1 MNRYGDVCDAVRSI
15 LNQTYDNIEIIIV
28 VDGNLSLFEQLQS
41 KFSDQEV
48 VTVRCNEE
56 NMGLSYS
63 RTQGVELAS
72 GSVVAFLDD
81 DAIAHPDWI
90 EQLVR
95 GYKETDAIA
104 VGGRMIAK
112 WIAGRPPYLP
122 EEFNWL
128 IGVNYEHRL
137 DNWTEVRNT
146 LGSNMS
152 FRREVFEETGGF
164 DEQMG
169 LKGDSHIQSEE
180 TELAMRM
187 YDAFGRGVLYNENAI
202 VEHKIYEYRTKIT
215 WLCHRAF
222 WQGYSKRALTD
233 LDLDS
238 PTDEES
244 TFLKHLAF
252 SSVPNRVSKF
262 ISQPSLAKLQQLL
275 LLLVLTSCVGLG
287 YAYGAITY
295 WIDSVVN

>member
-1 MNRYGDVCDAVRSI
+1 MKVSVVVCAYSMNRYGDVCDAVRSI
-15 LNQTYDNIEIIIV
+15 LDQTYDNIEIIIV

-164 DEQMG
+164 DEQM
-169 LKGDSHIQSEE
+169 
-180 TELAMRM
+180 
-187 YDAFGRGVLYNENAI
+187 
-202 VEHKIYEYRTKIT
+202 
-215 WLCHRAF
+215 
-222 WQGYSKRALTD
+222 ALTD